1 MLDPINQLFLTL
13 VKLKLNLKL
22 KDLASCFGISPSVV
36 SRYINTSICFFYHHL
51 KEIDWTPSVN
61 QVISTLP
68 HSFNQIL
75 STFING
81 NLLEQTKI
89 SIMEDRRF
97 TIKYM
102 VKDIGIELNIPSFM
116 EGHAQLQIK
125 EVQEGRRNA
134 SVCIHV
140 ERAIAQMKNF
150 AILQGTFPISMSRI
164 INQVVCVC
172 VSY

>member
-1 MLDPINQLFLTL
+1 
-13 VKLKLNLKL
+13 
-22 KDLASCFGISPSVV
+22 
-36 SRYINTSICFFYHHL
+36 
-51 KEIDWTPSVN
+51 
-61 QVISTLP
+61 
-68 HSFNQIL
+68 
-75 STFING
+75 
-81 NLLEQTKI
+81 
-89 SIMEDRRF
+89 MEDRRF
-97 TIKYM
+97 AIKYM

-140 ERAIAQMKNF
+140 ERAIGQMKNF

-172 VSY
+172 VCVSY